1 MPACRSYGADRELG
15 NITASEGKVIMSSK
29 WRKLIL
35 ETILVWII
43 CIVDILW
50 SVHFIYSWR
59 QNGTIIS
66 VRDVSTDL
74 GGILGQNIIVSAIA
88 IFLFLLTLI
97 CLREQFTEAMYMK
110 ISGKRQRNALF
121 ICLGVLI
128 VMTFVALVMKE
139 DKITVLYSLL
149 YYTVFVAF
157 TEEFVVRD
165 VCVYL
170 LRAENKWVCYLVPNL
185 LFAGMHLFAYADW
198 GKITLSYVIS
208 FVTSQMLGLV
218 VIGCLFQ
225 FLKEK
230 SGTIWVP
237 VLVHAIL
244 DYSIVL
250 G

>member
-1 MPACRSYGADRELG
+1 MNRD
-15 NITASEGKVIMSSK
+15 IEGIN
-29 WRKLIL
+29 RKYLKK
-35 ETILVWII
+35 
-43 CIVDILW
+43 
-50 SVHFIYSWR
+50 YK
-59 QNGTIIS
+59 
-66 VRDVSTDL
+66 
-74 GGILGQNIIVSAIA
+74 QNIQKIVI
-88 IFLFLLTLI
+88 
-97 CLREQFTEAMYMK
+97 
-110 ISGKRQRNALF
+110 
-121 ICLGVLI
+121 
-128 VMTFVALVMKE
+128 TFVALVMKE

-170 LRAENKWVCYLVPNL
+170 LRAENKWVHYLVPNL